1 MAAKGR
7 EPLPFKGEA
16 MVSRTHSPYI
26 GSTNWTKWE
35 VKESC
40 MKLEEGRRELD
51 EENGACI

>member
-16 MVSRTHSPYI
+16 MVSRTHSPHI

-40 MKLEEGRRELD
+40 MKLEGGRRELD